1 MENDFDYKLVPSGF
15 VHCFN
20 SQCPKADGCLRQ
32 EAARYSAHADRH
44 IRIVNPAYFPVG
56 DAACPDFRSAKK
68 VRIAWGITN
77 LLEKVPY
84 RTARHLRKIMIFH
97 FTKTLYYRYYRKE
110 WHSAGSPALYP
121 ETFPA
126 AWCRGGTG
134 VRFLYGR
141 IRMVK
146 KALSALQA
154 VLGVSRSFKSWNLKF
169 LHMEQIVSIHETLGS
184 IA

>member
-20 SQCPKADGCLRQ
+20 SQCPKAGGCLRQ
-32 EAARYSAHADRH
+32 VAARYSAHADRH

-84 RTARHLRKIMIFH
+84 RTAFAENNDLP
-97 FTKTLYYRYYRKE
+97 LYENALLSLLSQRI

-154 VLGVSRSFKSWNLKF
+154 VLGVSRSCKSWNLKF
-169 LHMEQIVSIHETLGS
+169 LHMEQMVSLYETLGS